1 MLGVKRRRDVMSMMD
16 GICGSDYRGGERKS
30 RIRKEIKKSR
40 GAREAEIRSMIG
52 ETAMNDRKSGARE
65 DGAQREK

>member
-1 MLGVKRRRDVMSMMD
+1 MGVIIEEGNGRVGLGKR
-16 GICGSDYRGGERKS
+16 K
-30 RIRKEIKKSR
+30 KKKSR

>member
-1 MLGVKRRRDVMSMMD
+1 MGVIIEEGNGRVGLGKR
-16 GICGSDYRGGERKS
+16 
-30 RIRKEIKKSR
+30 KKRSR